1 MNLSISLAR
10 RALEVARHELVTL
23 HGLVVADGAAP
34 DETFEIDTSD
44 VVELIAEAL
53 KEKMVGAQSMRR

>member
-1 MNLSISLAR
+1 MNLPVGFESMSLVR

-44 VVELIAEAL
+44 VVELIDEAL
-53 KEKMVGAQSMRR
+53 KEKMV

>member
-44 VVELIAEAL
+44 VVELIDEAL
-53 KEKMVGAQSMRR
+53 KEKMV